1 MKTRKDVG
9 YLWVMLIASLLC
21 LSSCEDR
28 SDEINTPEE
37 ALENRVLDNSTE
49 YDVVEQ
55 VYNEQ
60 EYQGEN
66 ILFIDKSYIIFI
78 IFSIFINF
86 PLSFYI

>member
-55 VYNEQ
+55 VYNGSTTLLVSESADFMPLLLKRFPNINTSCPN
-60 EYQGEN
+60 EN
-66 ILFIDKSYIIFI
+66 A
-78 IFSIFINF
+78 
-86 PLSFYI
+86 